1 MTYKKWEEQLLK
13 YLRPL
18 PAEERNAAV
27 EYYRELYEDKTEAGE
42 FPESVLAEFGS
53 PQDCAEK
60 ILKENGKDLPSVT
73 AYAPSAVGAII
84 GMFFLSVL
92 LVIPLFAAAFAVVAA
107 FGAVTVAGAV
117 SSIAGALYTVVS
129 PIYLAIQGIS
139 FGGILAHMGMGIA
152 LAGVGA
158 LLFFAFLYITKY
170 SFIYLIKGTLAIY
183 KRRK

>member
-1 MTYKKWEEQLLK
+1 MTYKKWEKQLLK

-27 EYYRELYEDKTEAGE
+27 EYYREIYGDRMDAGE
-42 FPESVLAEFGS
+42 EEDRILSEFGS
-53 PQDCAEK
+53 PRACAEK
-60 ILKENGKDLPSVT
+60 ILKENGKDLPSANAT
-73 AYAPSAVGAII
+73 SSIGAII
-84 GMFFLSVL
+84 GMFFLTVL
-92 LVIPLFAAAFAVVAA
+92 LVIPLFSAAFSVVSA
-107 FGAVTVAGAV
+107 FGAATVAGAV